1 MEIKSLKI
9 PAIIIVIGLVLSL
22 AASLFTNI
30 ILTPT
35 VTEHDFNFSIT
46 YKLGGET
53 KTLEGVYRCT
63 YEDFAEG
70 QDPGDRYYT
79 GEYTINGQT
88 ARSHTYTIAQKDG
101 AELYIVMLFNDC
113 YLMGDKKDMDYEPFL
128 EEPYLEAVDKEGYP
142 YDETNMPSEFTA
154 EIISWEYPEPI
165 ENTFVFSGFSI
176 LHAGSMLAMLAVGLL
191 TIVACLIFVKKDKS
205 VPYKVLDKLSVLLNF
220 AVCFLA
226 IPFITACT
234 VFMQLTTSTDD
245 PWYQFFLCIPAITA
259 FAVAASIALRRK
271 GYTKTG
277 FCLQFAGPVLFFVPV
292 IVESIIYNFFG

>member
-63 YEDFAEG
+63 YEGFAEG
-70 QDPGDRYYT
+70 QDPSDRYYT

-154 EIISWEYPEPI
+154 EIISWDYPEPI

-176 LHAGSMLAMLAVGLL
+176 LHAGSMLAMLVVGLL
-191 TIVACLIFVKKDKS
+191 TVVACMIFVKRDKT
-205 VPYKVLDKLSVLLNF
+205 VPYKALDKLSILANF
-220 AVCFLA
+220 AACFLA
-226 IPFITACT
+226 IPFFVICTALMLAT
-234 VFMQLTTSTDD
+234 MGGEDIVTQILLST
-245 PWYQFFLCIPAITA
+245 PAITA
-259 FAVAASIALRRK
+259 LTVAASIALRRN
-271 GYTKTG
+271 GFTKTG
-277 FCLQFAGPVLFFVPV
+277 FFIQFAGPVLFFVPAV
-292 IVESIIYNFFG
+292 LESIIVNFFG

>member
-1 MEIKSLKI
+1 MKSLKI
-9 PAIIIVIGLVLSL
+9 PAIIIAIGLILSL

-30 ILTPT
+30 IMTPT
-35 VTEHDFNFSIT
+35 MTEHDFHYAVT
-46 YKLGGET
+46 YKLGDET
-53 KTLEGVYRCT
+53 KTFEGIYKCRFDGYSRGENPC
-63 YEDFAEG
+63 
-70 QDPGDRYYT
+70 DRYYT
-79 GEYTINGQT
+79 GEYTVDGQT
-88 ARSHTYTIAQKDG
+88 TPMHSYTIAQKDG
-101 AELYIVMLFNDC
+101 AELYIVTEFNDC
-113 YLMGDKKDMDYEPFL
+113 YLMGDTKDEDYRPYL
-128 EEPYLEAVDKEGYP
+128 EEPYLEALDKEGYP
-142 YDETNMPSEFTA
+142 YDEAEIPSEFTA
-154 EIISWEYPEPI
+154 QIISWEYPEPI

-191 TIVACLIFVKKDKS
+191 TIVACLIFVKKDKN
-205 VPYKVLDKLSVLLNF
+205 VPYKVLDKLSVLVNF

-226 IPFITACT
+226 IPFITACA

>member
-63 YEDFAEG
+63 YEGFAEG
-70 QDPGDRYYT
+70 QDPSDRYYT

-113 YLMGDKKDMDYEPFL
+113 YLMGDKKDMDYEPVL
-128 EEPYLEAVDKEGYP
+128 EEPYLAAVDKEGYP

-154 EIISWEYPEPI
+154 EIISWDYPEPI

-176 LHAGSMLAMLAVGLL
+176 LHAGSMLAMLVVGLL
-191 TIVACLIFVKKDKS
+191 TVVACMIFVKRDKT
-205 VPYKVLDKLSVLLNF
+205 VPYKALDKLSILANF
-220 AVCFLA
+220 AACFLA
-226 IPFITACT
+226 IPFFVICIALMLATMGGEDIVTQILLCT
-234 VFMQLTTSTDD
+234 
-245 PWYQFFLCIPAITA
+245 PAITA
-259 FAVAASIALRRK
+259 LTVAASIALRRN
-271 GYTKTG
+271 GFTKTG
-277 FCLQFAGPVLFFVPV
+277 FFIQFAGPVLFFVPAV
-292 IVESIIYNFFG
+292 LESIIVNFFG

>member
-63 YEDFAEG
+63 YEGFAEG
-70 QDPGDRYYT
+70 QDPSDRYYT

-154 EIISWEYPEPI
+154 EIISWDYPEPI

-176 LHAGSMLAMLAVGLL
+176 LHAGSMLAMLVVGLL
-191 TIVACLIFVKKDKS
+191 TVVACMIFVKRDKT
-205 VPYKVLDKLSVLLNF
+205 VPYKALDKLSILVNF
-220 AVCFLA
+220 AACFLA
-226 IPFITACT
+226 IPFFVICIALMLATMGGEDIVTQILLCT
-234 VFMQLTTSTDD
+234 
-245 PWYQFFLCIPAITA
+245 PAITA
-259 FAVAASIALRRK
+259 LTVAASIALRRN
-271 GYTKTG
+271 GFTKTG
-277 FCLQFAGPVLFFVPV
+277 FFIQFAGPVLFFVPAV
-292 IVESIIYNFFG
+292 LESIIVNFFG